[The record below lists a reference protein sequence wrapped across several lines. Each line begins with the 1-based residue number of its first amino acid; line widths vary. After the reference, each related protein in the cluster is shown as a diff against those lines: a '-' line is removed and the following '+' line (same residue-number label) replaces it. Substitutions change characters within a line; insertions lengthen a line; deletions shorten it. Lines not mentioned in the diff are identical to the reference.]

1 MKHQESLSL
10 AHSSYL
16 AHHGIMGMHWGVK
29 NGPPYPL
36 DKKLSLRIQKG
47 HNEKARYTAK
57 ELKDMRSGK
66 IKTTKKDRVGR
77 THRSSEREY
86 KRIQGLNAS
95 DLSSFANIGTLLVNG
110 DLPESSIRTLDRPK
124 RRVVDADI
132 MAVNPGLYD
141 PETAND
147 RGYSNNC
154 GLCSTALALRAMGYD
169 VQASRATN
177 GTLISSAQYYFDG
190 AIPYKEK
197 DPSNIQKRL
206 ESFGAEGLGVL
217 SIARANG
224 AGHAV
229 YFQNERQPDGSYKP
243 VIIDGQARKKY
254 TSLEAFLQAEGA
266 DIRQFTTITRLD
278 RATPNWSHIGED
290 SAVLSTHSKKGM
302 QAVFTPNSG
311 LTYDSGNVRFQ
322 DSQGRAGFTWE
333 TKSDRPVQWA
343 EESSDA
349 GLRSVKRENV
359 NERSS
364 KKTSNLALDRSRW
377 TDSISNLFPGG
388 SSTAVKDLPLDS
400 KQELASG
407 QIGRMLSM
415 MTNTKTKLSDD
426 TLSSYRSYRLRTGD
440 DVDNTRRASL
450 TYMDNAETNG
460 KGDRYYQDKL
470 AKNAT
475 DDYYNR
481 SAFRKNDD
489 GVFQRRVTAKYAPA
503 SDFTASLRDAFSKPV
518 KDISTTKSSSV
529 GNLGN
534 IDDFISKWKDTSID
548 GFVGNDRTGKTVS
561 SNRELISELS
571 RMYSRRSWD

>member
-57 ELKDMRSGK
+57 ELKDMRFGK

-95 DLSSFANIGTLLVNG
+95 DLSRLANIGTLLADG
-110 DLPESSIRTLDRPK
+110 DLPESAIRTLDRPK
-124 RRVVDADI
+124 RRIVDADMI
-132 MAVNPGLYD
+132 AVNPGRYD
-141 PETAND
+141 SETAND

-169 VQASRATN
+169 VQAARATN

-229 YFQNERQPDGSYKP
+229 YFQNERQADGSYKP

-278 RATPNWSHIGED
+278 RATPNWAHIGED

-302 QAVFTPNSG
+302 QAVFAPSSG
-311 LTYDSGNVRFQ
+311 LTYDSDNVRFQ

-377 TDSISNLFPGG
+377 GDSISNILSTVSSTPVKSLSSESSSKSSGG
-388 SSTAVKDLPLDS
+388 SSLS
-400 KQELASG
+400 EL
-407 QIGRMLSM
+407 L
-415 MTNTKTKLSDD
+415 NL
-426 TLSSYRSYRLRTGD
+426 
-440 DVDNTRRASL
+440 
-450 TYMDNAETNG
+450 
-460 KGDRYYQDKL
+460 
-470 AKNAT
+470 
-475 DDYYNR
+475 YNR
-481 SAFRKNDD
+481 SANKKIVTQKVRDLVDYQKNREWVSDSGGWREVGRDSDIDRGVMKDYYNQANFRKSD
-489 GVFQRRVTAKYAPA
+489 GVWQRHKISSYGPVNEAVTNLG
-503 SDFTASLRDAFSKPV
+503 SIFSTSI
-518 KDISTTKSSSV
+518 KDISATKSSSV

-534 IDDFISKWKDTSID
+534 IDSLVEKWKSTPIEE
-548 GFVGNDRTGKTVS
+548 FVGNERHGDWVYSNGELVS
-561 SNRELISELS
+561 RINKI
-571 RMYSRRSWD
+571 YRRSNWN